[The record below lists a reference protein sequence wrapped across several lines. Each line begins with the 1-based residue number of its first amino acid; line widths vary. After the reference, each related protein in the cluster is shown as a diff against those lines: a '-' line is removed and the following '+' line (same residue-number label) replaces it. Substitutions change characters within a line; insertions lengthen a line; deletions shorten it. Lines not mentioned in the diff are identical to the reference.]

1 MPTSTSSPR
10 ARRPAKDAV
19 GAAAVDL
26 ARAAAVEVAG
36 EGQVGEHLGSAAEPG
51 ADRVVVHRFASTG
64 AGYRGWAWTVVVAR
78 APRAK
83 VATVSE
89 VVLLPAGDAVLAPSW
104 LPWAERLQPGDV
116 GPTDVL
122 PRVADDP
129 RLVQGYEATDVAGA
143 GDADAAAL
151 SALGLGR
158 ARVLGPLGRAEAATR
173 WYDGDAG
180 PGAPSARAASAACA
194 SCGFFVPLSGSLRA
208 VFGVC
213 ANDWSPDDGRVVSTD
228 HGCGAHSETDV
239 VVEPEP
245 LAPPILDDEALE
257 PVVIERPA
265 TAEAAPVVEPGPA
278 SGVEPEPV
286 PVLEAEPVAE
296 AAPVVEPEPVAGA
309 AASEGP
315 GTVEVSTSVEVTD
328 RVEVTES
335 VEVSERVEVVTGE
348 PADPAS

>member
-1 MPTSTSSPR
+1 MPTSTTSPR
-10 ARRPAKDAV
+10 ARRPAKDAI

-36 EGQVGEHLGSAAEPG
+36 EAHVGEHLGSTAEPG
-51 ADRVVVHRFASTG
+51 AGDRVVVHRFAST
-64 AGYRGWAWTVVVAR
+64 APGYRGWAWSVVVAR

-83 VATVSE
+83 AATVSE
-89 VVLLPAGDAVLAPSW
+89 VVLLPADDAVLAPSW

-129 RLVQGYEATDVAGA
+129 RLVQGYEATDVTGA

-151 SALGLGR
+151 WELGLGR
-158 ARVLGPLGRAEAATR
+158 ARVLGPLGRTEAAAR
-173 WYDGDAG
+173 WYDGEAG
-180 PGAPSARAASAACA
+180 PGAPSARAATASCS

-239 VVEPEP
+239 AVEPEQLP
-245 LAPPILDDEALE
+245 PPILDDEALE
-257 PVVIERPA
+257 PVVLQRRDASPA
-265 TAEAAPVVEPGPA
+265 AVVDAVDAVDGA
-278 SGVEPEPV
+278 V
-286 PVLEAEPVAE
+286 EPVAALDAGGPAP
-296 AAPVVEPEPVAGA
+296 AADPAPTAG
-309 AASEGP
+309 
-315 GTVEVSTSVEVTD
+315 SVEVTLEVTEQ
-328 RVEVTES
+328 VEVTTS
-335 VEVSERVEVVTGE
+335 VEAPVPAEPAEPTAVGE
-348 PADPAS
+348 PVDPSEPVDLAP